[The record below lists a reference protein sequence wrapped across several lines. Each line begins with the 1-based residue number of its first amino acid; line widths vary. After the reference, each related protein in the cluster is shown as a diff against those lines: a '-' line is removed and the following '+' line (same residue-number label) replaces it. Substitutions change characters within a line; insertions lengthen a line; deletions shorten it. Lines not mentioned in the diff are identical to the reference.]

1 MERARPSPTASL
13 SPRVSSVL
21 RLEGRDALG
30 LLHRV
35 STAFL
40 ADLEPGTCRAA
51 PFCDFRGR
59 LLHRAVVAA
68 TRDGALWLLR
78 DDAPGD
84 ELAAFVDRNVFR
96 EDVRVAD
103 LGASWSAGTEHDRGP
118 TASGAPVAGTARQP
132 TGRVSSG
139 TIGDAHALAPGTVED
154 REGVPMRA
162 RIGSDWTIALGPAH
176 QPPAPADETAR
187 IRSGRPRHGHEIHP
201 DFTPF
206 EVGLAHE
213 VHLAKGCY
221 PGQEALMRLVTYR
234 SVRRR
239 LARIEGDGPAPEA
252 PRDVRANDAVA
263 GRLTSVARSAGGGWV
278 ALAVLRHE
286 ALAPGV
292 RIEIEGAGPVREPA
306 PFDLTHPIGV

>member
-1 MERARPSPTASL
+1 MPSPA
-13 SPRVSSVL
+13 PRASSVV
-21 RLEGRDALG
+21 RLEGRDALD
-30 LLHRV
+30 LLHRI
-35 STAFL
+35 STAFFSDL
-40 ADLEPGTCRAA
+40 APGACRAA

-84 ELAAFVDRNVFR
+84 ELATFVERSVFR
-96 EDVRVAD
+96 EDVRIVD
-103 LGASWSAGTEHDRGP
+103 LGAQWSAVAGP
-118 TASGAPVAGTARQP
+118 EDGAP
-132 TGRVSSG
+132 
-139 TIGDAHALAPGTVED
+139 APGAVEERD
-154 REGVPMRA
+154 HVPVRA
-162 RIGSDWTIALGPAH
+162 RIAHDGTFALIPANA
-176 QPPAPADETAR
+176 PAPRADEAAR
-187 IRSGRPRHGHEIHP
+187 IRAGRPRHGHEIHP

-239 LARIEGDGPAPEA
+239 LVRLAGDGAAPVA
-252 PRDVRANDAVA
+252 PGDVRAGGAVA
-263 GRLTSVARSAGGGWV
+263 GRLTSVAADGAGGWI

-286 ALAPGV
+286 AVTGL
-292 RIEIEGAGPVREPA
+292 EIEGAGPVREVA
-306 PFDLTHPIGV
+306 PFEISQPLGLA

>member
-1 MERARPSPTASL
+1 ME
-13 SPRVSSVL
+13 
-21 RLEGRDALG
+21 
-30 LLHRV
+30 
-35 STAFL
+35 
-40 ADLEPGTCRAA
+40 
-51 PFCDFRGR
+51 
-59 LLHRAVVAA
+59 
-68 TRDGALWLLR
+68 
-78 DDAPGD
+78 
-84 ELAAFVDRNVFR
+84 
-96 EDVRVAD
+96 D
-103 LGASWSAGTEHDRGP
+103 LGASWSAGAEPRP
-118 TASGAPVAGTARQP
+118 AAGRNSAAD
-132 TGRVSSG
+132 V
-139 TIGDAHALAPGTVED
+139 HALAPGTIED

-176 QPPAPADETAR
+176 EPPAPTDEAAR
-187 IRSGRPRHGHEIHP
+187 IRAGRPRHGHEIHP

-263 GRLTSVARSAGGGWV
+263 GRLTSVAERAGGGWV

-286 ALAPGV
+286 ALTPGV

>member
-1 MERARPSPTASL
+1 M
-13 SPRVSSVL
+13 L
-21 RLEGRDALG
+21 RLEGRDALD
-30 LLHRV
+30 LLHRI

-84 ELAAFVDRNVFR
+84 ELSAFVHRNVFR

-103 LGASWSAGTEHDRGP
+103 LGASWSAGTEPRPAADRGA
-118 TASGAPVAGTARQP
+118 ASGV
-132 TGRVSSG
+132 
-139 TIGDAHALAPGTVED
+139 HALAPGAIEERD
-154 REGVPMRA
+154 GVPRRV
-162 RIGSDWTIALGPAH
+162 RIGSDWTVALGPAH
-176 QPPAPADETAR
+176 TPSPPADEAAR
-187 IRSGRPRHGHEIHP
+187 IRAGRPRHGHEIHP

-239 LARIEGDGPAPEA
+239 LARIDGDGAAPEA
-252 PRDVRANDAVA
+252 PREVRANDAVA
-263 GRLTSVARSAGGGWV
+263 GRLTRVAEREGGGGV

-292 RIEIEGAGPVREPA
+292 RIVIEGAGPVHEPA
-306 PFDLTHPIGV
+306 PFDLTHPLGV